1 MRALHGSEL
10 GAQACGVDVV
20 GVKVRTFVVSALLA
34 GLAGALYASVVG
46 FVSPSVLHARRVG
59 HVPGHGRARR
69 HRLARRTDRRGGAAH
84 AAAVP
89 RRADPG
95 HPATRRPQTIQTYQE
110 DIYGLAI
117 VLVVIFAPGGLAGL
131 WRRRRE
137 GGDGGVSLLQ
147 VRNVTK
153 RFGGLTAVDD
163 VSFDVFEGTI
173 KALIGPNGAG
183 KSTLFN
189 ALTGFD
195 RPDDGL
201 GAVRRRRARRPA
213 PARHGARRRG
223 AHLPEHPALR
233 RADRRRERHGRPAG
247 APAPRL
253 HRGDAAPAR
262 RRWPRTARRA
272 RRPAGC
278 CASSASRSGSTRRPR
293 DLPAG
298 IRRLVEIAR
307 ALATEPRLLLLDE
320 PAAGLNATEAREL
333 VQTLFRVR
341 DAGITVV
348 IVEHHMGLVMD
359 VSDEIVVLDRGA
371 KIAEGPPRM
380 IQKDPAVIAAYLGGE
395 ARRRWLRR
403 RRRRDANAA
412 SRGALPCSS

>member
-1 MRALHGSEL
+1 MAVIGGTGS
-10 GAQACGVDVV
+10 
-20 GVKVRTFVVSALLA
+20 LA
-34 GLAGALYASVVG
+34 GPLV
-46 FVSPSVLHARRVG
+46 
-59 HVPGHGRARR
+59 
-69 HRLARRTDRRGGAAH
+69 
-84 AAAVP
+84 AAVLLTLLQYLD
-89 RRADPG
+89 ALDPG
-95 HPATRRPQTIQTYQE
+95 HPDATADTIQSYQE

-117 VLVVIFAPGGLAGL
+117 ILVVIFAPRGLAGL
-131 WRRRRE
+131 WRRRGGGE
-137 GGDGGVSLLQ
+137 GGAVSLLQ

-195 RPDDGL
+195 RPDDGSVL
-201 GAVRRRRARRPA
+201 FDGAELV
-213 PARHGARRRG
+213 G
-223 AHLPEHPALR
+223 
-233 RADRRRERHGRPAG
+233 
-247 APAPRL
+247 
-253 HRGDAAPAR
+253 
-262 RRWPRTARRA
+262 
-272 RRPAGC
+272 
-278 CASSASRSGSTRRPR
+278 RRPR
-293 DLPAG
+293 DTVRAGVARTFQNTQLFDEMTAGENVMVGRQAHQRRGFTAAMLRLPAALAEDREARDEAGRLLRLIGIEEWVDTPAADLPAG

-307 ALATEPRLLLLDE
+307 ALATGPRLLLLDE

-380 IQKDPAVIAAYLGGE
+380 IQKDPAVIAAYLGE
-395 ARRRWLRR
+395 ET
-403 RRRRDANAA
+403 DDDD
-412 SRGALPCSS
+412 